1 MAVVSIIP
9 FTLLIGEVADG
20 VLDLVSV
27 GAVASAG
34 AADITTLG
42 MDRDGDILITDRTT
56 DLTIIITDIETLP
69 IPMDIALAVM
79 LTATEETLTN
89 EAAHYNKPPAT
100 EPE

>member
-9 FTLLIGEVADG
+9 FTLLIGGVADG

-34 AADITTLG
+34 AADITILG
-42 MDRDGDILITDRTT
+42 MDRDGDILITDHTT

-89 EAAHYNKPPAT
+89 EVAHYNKPPAT